1 MLRPAQRPPLTSRS
15 AISEAGAAPPARAP
29 GLRAA
34 LVRRLI
40 GLVLSSPPLKR
51 LALRVA
57 LHFPALLLRF
67 KSQIKD
73 VMVTADPAPAEPVVP
88 PPSAPVSMLGPRFE
102 AMILDEMQRLGAAAG
117 KESGGCG

>member
-1 MLRPAQRPPLTSRS
+1 M
-15 AISEAGAAPPARAP
+15 
-29 GLRAA
+29 
-34 LVRRLI
+34 RRLI
-40 GLVLSSPPLKR
+40 SLVLSSPALKR

-73 VMVTADPAPAEPVVP
+73 VMVTADPAVAEPAAP
-88 PPSAPVSMLGPRFE
+88 PPSAAVSMLGPRFE
-102 AMILDEMQRLGAAAG
+102 TMIHDEMRRLDDAAG